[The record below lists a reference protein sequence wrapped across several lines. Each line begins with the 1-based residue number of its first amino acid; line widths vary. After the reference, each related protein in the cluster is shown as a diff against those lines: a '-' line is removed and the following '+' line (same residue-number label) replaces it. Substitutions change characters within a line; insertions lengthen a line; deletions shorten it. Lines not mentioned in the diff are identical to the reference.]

1 MLRYI
6 ICRLTPQEVDNI
18 LNQSFVLH
26 KELIKN
32 NKMNNITPMKIDIDV
47 AHVHLVTKNKIK

>member
-32 NKMNNITPMKIDIDV
+32 NKMNNITPMKMHIHV